1 MRELIIKRIGE
12 LFEIEPASPLSTGRW
27 QSCWFKPDLVQ
38 FGKPSKK
45 EIALH
50 SLTHI
55 SQLNW
60 STMTN
65 EELISMF
72 ELVVMKVYR
81 QYG

>member
-12 LFEIEPASPLSTGRW
+12 LFERESVNHPSMRW
-27 QSCWFKPDLVQ
+27 ETCWFKPDLVQ

-55 SQLNW
+55 SQLKW
-60 STMTN
+60 STMTD
-65 EELISMF
+65 EELVKMF
-72 ELVVMKVYR
+72 ELVVMKVYK

>member
-12 LFEIEPASPLSTGRW
+12 LFEREPPNLSSMRW
-27 QSCWFKPDLVQ
+27 ESCWFKPDLMQ

-55 SQLNW
+55 SNLNW
-60 STMTN
+60 PTMTD
-65 EELISMF
+65 EELVKMF